1 MAKELEPDL
10 FVCGRPVSLFK
21 FNLFSVAILF
31 VTFSVIIF
39 LRVTLG
45 SDVKYSPV
53 PWYYPWILAVPQLLL
68 LGLVLSFSGV
78 GYKGIKSFLT
88 IPDTPGWVSASILT
102 VIFSIGAILVYSVVV
117 YKLEITYLM
126 PPQIDKG
133 ILGDGS
139 LVLANLFAIAIWVPF
154 VEELFFRGLLLSVWV
169 PYYGETKSILWVSL
183 IFMLVHSH
191 PGLYVPVFISSLL
204 ISVLFIK
211 TGTIWAPFLSHA
223 VQNLLVAVVAASA

>member
-1 MAKELEPDL
+1 MAKELESDL

-78 GYKGIKSFLT
+78 GYKGIKSFFT
-88 IPDTPGWVSASILT
+88 IPDTPGWVFASILT
-102 VIFSIGAILVYSVVV
+102 VIFSIGAILSYSVVV

-139 LVLANLFAIAIWVPF
+139 LVLANLFAIVIWVPF